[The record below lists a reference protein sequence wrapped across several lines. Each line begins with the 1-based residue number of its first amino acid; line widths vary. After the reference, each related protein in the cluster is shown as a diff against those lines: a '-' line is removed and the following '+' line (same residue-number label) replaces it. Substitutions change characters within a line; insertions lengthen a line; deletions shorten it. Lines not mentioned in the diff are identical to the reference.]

1 MPMLIK
7 NSSYR
12 LSAEAIRYTLSN
24 RRSSFSFV
32 TSNMPRPISVFH
44 PSAVTQSLGSL
55 HDLEHRSV
63 CGGAQDG
70 VRFEVLLRKDGDNHA
85 DRRSCPPV
93 SAAFDVERD
102 ALR

>member
-1 MPMLIK
+1 MQTYQ

-12 LSAEAIRYTLSN
+12 PLKEANRYTLSN
-24 RRSSFSFV
+24 RRSSLRFV
-32 TSNMPRPISVFH
+32 TSNMPRPISVLH

-55 HDLEHRSV
+55 HDLEHQSV

-85 DRRSCPPV
+85 DRRSCPSV

-102 ALR
+102 A